1 MRHSN
6 VHSNLDCPVQAT
18 LHVIGG
24 RWKALLLFH
33 LWEGGTLRFNEF
45 RRLVP
50 GVTLQSLTSALRE
63 LEADGVV
70 HREVYAQ
77 VPPKVEYSLTE
88 RGRTLRPIL
97 QAMCEWGVAFGPLL
111 VPVSKEAEPA
121 RV

>member
-1 MRHSN
+1 MRHSEAHPN
-6 VHSNLDCPVQAT
+6 FDCPVQVT

-24 RWKALLLFH
+24 RWKPLLLFH

-45 RRLVP
+45 RRLLP
-50 GVTLQSLTSALRE
+50 GLTLQSLTSALRE
-63 LEADGVV
+63 LEADGIV

-97 QAMCEWGVAFGPLL
+97 KAMCEWGADFGPTLL
-111 VPVSKEAEPA
+111 RTPAEPEPA
-121 RV
+121 KA